1 MARIINQIKRS
12 PGAGRVRRRD
22 GLCGSLKGARV
33 VLEHPS
39 VLKRRNYI
47 FLLSHVRG
55 YTTLLSHILGS
66 HHEISGYAETWRSYR
81 TARDLLKLRCA
92 VCSHGNYKPN
102 CTYFLDKMLHNSLQI
117 SDSIL
122 TRTDIDYIFMVR
134 KPLPTIKSMVAFYR
148 KCIEQGGPIQGSTL
162 PSTVEDAVVHYLNR
176 LSFLVGVSTRLRRRS
191 KRAIVV
197 RAEDL
202 ISRPFSVLSE
212 LQTFLHLRS
221 ALDEQY
227 SLFDRTG
234 KVNFGDTSD
243 FIRLGKI
250 ERERPAYAE
259 ISIPGELAAKADREY
274 ERCMSAL
281 THSFLLAMPAKDLDA
296 ASMASEP

>member
-1 MARIINQIKRS
+1 MARIINRTKR
-12 PGAGRVRRRD
+12 
-22 GLCGSLKGARV
+22 CLKGARV

-66 HHEISGYAETWRSYR
+66 HREISGYAETWRSYR

-102 CTYFLDKMLHNSLQI
+102 CTYFLDKILHNCLQI

-122 TRTDIDYIFMVR
+122 DRPDIHYIFMIR
-134 KPLPTIKSMVAFYR
+134 KPVPTIKSMVALYR
-148 KCIEQGGPIQGSTL
+148 KAIEQRGATEVTTL
-162 PSTVEDAVVHYLNR
+162 PSTVEDAVVQYSNR
-176 LSFLVGVSTRLRRRS
+176 LSFLVGVSARLRRRS
-191 KRAIVV
+191 QRAIVV

-221 ALDEQY
+221 ALDEHY
-227 SLFDRTG
+227 SVFNHTG
-234 KVNFGDTSD
+234 EWNFSDTSD
-243 FIRLGKI
+243 FVRKGKI
-250 ERERPAYAE
+250 ERNRPPHGE
-259 ISIPGELAAKADREY
+259 ILVSDQLAHKANCEY
-274 ERCMSAL
+274 ERCLAAL
-281 THSFLLAMPAKDLDA
+281 TDSFPLAPAKDTDSASIASDA
-296 ASMASEP
+296 

>member
-1 MARIINQIKRS
+1 MARIINRTKR
-12 PGAGRVRRRD
+12 
-22 GLCGSLKGARV
+22 CLKGARV

-47 FLLSHVRG
+47 FLLSHIRG
-55 YTTLLSHILGS
+55 YTTVLSHILGS
-66 HHEISGYAETWRSYR
+66 HPEISGYAETWTSYR

-102 CTYFLDKMLHNSLQI
+102 CTYFLDKILHNWLQI

-122 TRTDIDYIFMVR
+122 NRTGIRYIFMIR
-134 KPLPTIKSMVAFYR
+134 KPVPTIKSMVAFYR
-148 KCIEQGGPIQGSTL
+148 KYIEQGGAIEGCTL
-162 PSTVEDAVVHYLNR
+162 PSTVEDAVVRYSNR
-176 LSFLVGVSTRLRRRS
+176 LSFLVGVSARLRRRS

-221 ALDEQY
+221 ALDEHY
-227 SLFDRTG
+227 SVFNHTG
-234 KVNFGDTSD
+234 AWNLSDTSE
-243 FIRLGKI
+243 FIRKGKI
-250 ERERPAYAE
+250 ERNRPRHAE
-259 ISIPGELAAKADREY
+259 ISVSDQLAHKANCEY
-274 ERCMSAL
+274 ERCLAAL
-281 THSFLLAMPAKDLDA
+281 TDSFPLAPAKDADSA
-296 ASMASEP
+296 GIASEA